1 MRYTARAPLRVDL
14 GGSWSCLPSYAER
27 EGGVALCVAITLYA
41 EGSIALPTGEGPL
54 RRLRSDRRYV
64 SYSLD
69 LPLGA
74 GLGASAAQSVLYV
87 ALLRSVIDNAA
98 DREEVAR
105 ASCQIGSLLGTLR
118 GRQDPYASAIGDMTA
133 FEVSSDVLTERL
145 QPASSVRDEFSD
157 RCLLL
162 WSGEAG
168 HSYAVA
174 GELERRVRD
183 GDHAVLEGLAALKR
197 SASEMRDAMKVGDV
211 DAVAALAAEHWH
223 RQNQLL
229 PEAATP
235 AIREVAERATALG
248 AAAVKQCGIAG
259 GTVLVLSRRGDRAH
273 LVEALSARG
282 MWIMQPHVDTY
293 GVHLRKA

>member
-14 GGSWSCLPSYAER
+14 GGSWSCLPAYAEQ
-27 EGGVALCVAITLYA
+27 EGGAALCVALTLYA

-64 SYSLD
+64 SYSVD

-74 GLGASAAQSVLYV
+74 GLGASAAQTVLYV

-105 ASCQIGSLLGTLR
+105 TSCQIDALLGTLR

-133 FEVSSDVLTERL
+133 FQVTSDVLIERL

-162 WSGEAG
+162 WSGAAG
-168 HSYAVA
+168 NSYAVA
-174 GELERRVRD
+174 GELERRIRD
-183 GDHAVLEGLAALKR
+183 GDTAILEGLAALKR
-197 SASEMRDAMKVGDV
+197 SASEMRDAMKAGDI
-211 DAVAALAAEHWH
+211 DAIAALTAEQWH
-223 RQNQLL
+223 RQNDLL
-229 PEAATP
+229 PGASTP
-235 AIREVAERATALG
+235 EVREVADTAMALG

-273 LVEALSARG
+273 LMEAMSARG
-282 MWIMQPHVDTY
+282 MRIMQPRVDTY
-293 GVHLRKA
+293 GVHVRKA